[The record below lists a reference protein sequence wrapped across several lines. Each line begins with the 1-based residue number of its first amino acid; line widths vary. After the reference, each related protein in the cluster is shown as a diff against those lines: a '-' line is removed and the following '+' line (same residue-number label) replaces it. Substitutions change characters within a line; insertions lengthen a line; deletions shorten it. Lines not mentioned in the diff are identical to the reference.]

1 MSGSEV
7 LIELAKLS
15 ASRHDERRKYEWK
28 VSLAFWALIVGATL
42 KKSALNLQNVQA
54 WVGIVACI
62 LYSFIWLR
70 GVWIANDNDK
80 MLVFHFRDEAIKRLK
95 NGNAELSDI
104 PVKTSLNSLKFWL
117 GFLLD
122 WAMLFHVLVTGT
134 LVFVFYLIDC

>member
-15 ASRHDERRKYEWK
+15 ASRHDERRKYEWR
-28 VSLAFWALIVGATL
+28 VSLAFWALIVGAIL
-42 KKSALNLQNVQA
+42 KKSALNLQNVQP

-70 GVWIANDNDK
+70 GVWIANDIDK

-104 PVKTSLNSLKFWL
+104 PAKTSPKSLKFWL

>member
-28 VSLAFWALIVGATL
+28 VSLAFWALIVGAIL
-42 KKSALNLQNVQA
+42 KKSALNLQNVQP

-80 MLVFHFRDEAIKRLK
+80 MLAFHFRDEAIKRLK

-104 PVKTSLNSLKFWL
+104 PAKTSLKSLKFWL